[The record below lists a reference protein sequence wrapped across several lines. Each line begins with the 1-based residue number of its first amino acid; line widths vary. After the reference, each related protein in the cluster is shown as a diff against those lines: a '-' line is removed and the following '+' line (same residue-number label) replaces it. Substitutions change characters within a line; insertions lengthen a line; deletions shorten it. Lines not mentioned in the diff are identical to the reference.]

1 MSKTSLC
8 MEGEVYGKLL
18 KIFVTVH
25 EEGLSFEGD
34 IKVIKIYDKS

>member
-1 MSKTSLC
+1 MGKTSLW

-18 KIFVTVH
+18 TIFVTVH

-34 IKVIKIYDKS
+34 NKSNKDL